1 MSVLR
6 DPDTRRRELAAIHI
20 AKKDLGLDD
29 DTYRDMLFAVA
40 RVRSS
45 ADLDQGGRTA
55 VIEHLRKS
63 GFAKKR
69 PQLGAAERVNKPAV
83 AADCQSLVDK
93 LEAQLTAAALPW
105 AYAEAM
111 AARMFRVERLEW
123 CRPEQLRKIVAAL
136 EYARR
141 RKAAR

>member
-1 MSVLR
+1 MR

-29 DTYRDMLFAVA
+29 GTYRDMLFAVA

-55 VIEHLRKS
+55 VIEHLRRS
-63 GFAKKR
+63 GFKR
-69 PQLGAAERVNKPAV
+69 KQDRAAAERVKKPAV
-83 AADCQSLVDK
+83 AADCQALVDK

-105 AYAEAM
+105 KYAEAI
-111 AARMFRVERLEW
+111 AERMFHVKRLEW
-123 CRPEQLRKIVAAL
+123 CKAGELRKIVAAL